1 MSLPEISRRCLSC
14 GAAVRAGARFC
25 PQCGKLMGDAGLPA
39 DAVARPAESGASNN
53 GDAAGAGGAS
63 ESAGPTTRDAEV
75 SREWVTP
82 TREFSAFVEDL
93 GFDRHEE
100 KEAARAASDEKA
112 PEAKTTEAGF
122 DPAKTTPMT
131 RPTENV
137 AANNVTRAATDSAA
151 TGGVANAAGDD
162 AATAAGVDVVAGAGV
177 AAADDRGRVARVR
190 EDARARA
197 ERVRERARVA
207 FDDAPEDAS
216 ARFVVAAVVLFLVF
230 LVFLFLSLK
239 VLR

>member
-25 PQCGKLMGDAGLPA
+25 PQCGKPVGDAGLPA
-39 DAVARPAESGASNN
+39 DTVARPAESGASNN
-53 GDAAGAGGAS
+53 GDAAGGPN
-63 ESAGPTTRDAEV
+63 ESAGPTTRDAEA
-75 SREWVTP
+75 SREWTVP
-82 TREFSAFVEDL
+82 TREFSTFVEDL
-93 GFDRHEE
+93 GFDKREE

-112 PEAKTTEAGF
+112 PGAKTTEAVF

-131 RPTENV
+131 RPAENA
-137 AANNVTRAATDSAA
+137 AANNVTHTATDSAA
-151 TGGVANAAGDD
+151 TGGVANAAG
-162 AATAAGVDVVAGAGV
+162 VDVAAGV
-177 AAADDRGRVARVR
+177 AAADERSRGARVR

-216 ARFVVAAVVLFLVF
+216 ARFVVAAAVLFLVF

>member
-1 MSLPEISRRCLSC
+1 MPLPEISRRCLSC

-25 PQCGKLMGDAGLPA
+25 PQCGKPVGDAGLPA
-39 DAVARPAESGASNN
+39 DPVARSAEGGASNN
-53 GDAAGAGGAS
+53 GDAAGAGGPS
-63 ESAGPTTRDAEV
+63 ESAGPTTRDADV

-93 GFDRHEE
+93 GFDKREE

-137 AANNVTRAATDSAA
+137 AADSVTRAATDGAA
-151 TGGVANAAGDD
+151 TGGVANAASGDV
-162 AATAAGVDVVAGAGV
+162 AAGASA
-177 AAADDRGRVARVR
+177 AAADDRSRVARVR

-207 FDDAPEDAS
+207 FDDSPEDAS